1 MHVSST
7 APAEYTCAVRGT
19 LEHMMFSGPTA
30 LCRVRYGERLLK
42 VLVKNSELED
52 IPPAGDV
59 WVSWPAK
66 RSMLLH
72 NET

>member
-1 MHVSST
+1 
-7 APAEYTCAVRGT
+7 
-19 LEHMMFSGPTA
+19 MMFSGPTA